1 MMKLRLLLLACA
13 GVIAFGAEKDF
24 NGSWDI
30 QVNDQ
35 VHPRAWWLKIVGAGT
50 NSPGGEFV
58 SAYAGDL
65 NHIDDI
71 AIHGDELVFGFISK
85 ARVPGASTVT
95 SRHLVYKAHLEGGKL
110 KGTFQ
115 AEGQEKPPVT
125 WTGVR
130 APLIKD
136 KDDGSWREGE
146 SISLFKGRDLSGWHA
161 LESDREFKW
170 SVNNGILTA
179 PGHGA
184 NLVTDQK
191 FWNFR
196 LHLEYRIPAGSNSGI
211 GLRARYEVQIKE
223 DYGKPPDTHSNGA
236 LYSRIAPRLNPGKPA
251 GEWQSY
257 DIRLIGREVT
267 VKLNGENI
275 VDKGEIEG
283 LTAIASDPNEAEPGA
298 LILQG
303 DHGSVEF
310 RNIMLTTLVKR

>member
-1 MMKLRLLLLACA
+1 MMNLKLLLLACA

-30 QVNDQ
+30 QVNDE

-50 NSPGGEFV
+50 NSHTGEFV
-58 SAYAGDL
+58 IADAGDL
-65 NHIDDI
+65 NPIDDI
-71 AIHGDELVFGFISK
+71 AIHGNKLAFGFVSK

-95 SRHLVYKAHLEGGKL
+95 TRHLVYKARLEAGKL
-110 KGTFQ
+110 RAAFQ
-115 AEGQEKPPVT
+115 AEGQEKLPVT

-130 APLIKD
+130 APLIND
-136 KDDGSWREGE
+136 KDDGSWRDGE
-146 SISLFKGRDLSGWHA
+146 SFSLFNGRDLSGWHA

-223 DYGKPPDTHSNGA
+223 DYRKPPDTHSNGA
-236 LYSRIAPRLNPGKPA
+236 LYGRITPRLNPSNPA

-257 DIRLIGREVT
+257 DIRLIGRDVT
-267 VKLNGENI
+267 VILNSQKI
-275 VDKGEIEG
+275 IDKGEIEG

-310 RNIMLTTLVKR
+310 RNITLTTLVKR